1 MKDKILTPYRRLI
14 RLIQVDKKDIYNIY
28 VYAIF
33 LGITN
38 LSLPLGIQAIINLI
52 QMGQIST
59 SWIVLVFIVILGILF
74 GGFLQIM
81 QRRITENLQ
90 QKLFVRASFE
100 FAFRI
105 PRFNLSTINS
115 IYAPEYVNR
124 FFDTMTVQK
133 GLPKLLIDLSS
144 AILQIIFSLILLS
157 LYHPFF
163 IIFSLA
169 LLLILFFLLNFTG
182 KRGLSTSIKESKY
195 KYAVAHWLEEIART
209 MNTFKLAG
217 KTNLPAEK
225 TDKLVQSYLEYREKH
240 FKVLLTQFVQ
250 LISFKAFIALGL
262 LVIGGLLVINQQMN
276 IGQFIAAEIIILL
289 VISSVEK
296 IIVNLENL
304 YDVLTALDKI
314 GQVTDLPL
322 EKDSGKPLD
331 KEQFSYPMEIS
342 MKNVKFKYPDQKK
355 YVLKDLNLEI
365 QSRKHTAIIGDN
377 GSGKTSILNILAG
390 LYPINE
396 GSFSYNGLP
405 CGEVNLEE
413 IRGLIGDII
422 SEEQL
427 FRGTIEENITMG
439 KLNVNFQ
446 DVQWAVKQVGLND
459 FMDSLANGYATE
471 IDPNGK
477 RFPRSITHK
486 IILARSIVDRPKLL
500 LMDDVQGFLNV
511 KTDEK
516 LFNFLSSKDT
526 PWTLIAAVSNKEW
539 LSNFENIIVVEEGK
553 TIFSGTYTEYQ
564 KFTKS

>member
-1 MKDKILTPYRRLI
+1 MKNSTLTPYNRLMRLI
-14 RLIQVDKKDIYNIY
+14 NADKRDIYNIY

-52 QMGQIST
+52 QMGQITT
-59 SWIVLVFIVILGILF
+59 SWIVLVVIVIMGILF

-144 AILQIIFSLILLS
+144 AVLQIIFSLILLS

-163 IIFSLA
+163 ILFSVA
-169 LLLILFFLLNFTG
+169 LLIILFLLLNFTG
-182 KRGLSTSIKESKY
+182 KKGLATSIKESKY
-195 KYAVAHWLEEIART
+195 KYEVAHWLEEIART

-217 KTNLPAEK
+217 KTNLPSEK
-225 TDKLVQSYLEYREKH
+225 TDELVQSYLEYREKH
-240 FKVLLTQFVQ
+240 FRVLLSQFIQ
-250 LISFKAFIALGL
+250 LVSFKAFIALGL

-304 YDVLTALDKI
+304 YDLLTALDKM
-314 GQVTDLPL
+314 GQLTDLPL
-322 EKDSGKPLD
+322 EKDSGKPLI
-331 KEQFSYPMEIS
+331 KEQFSSPMEIS

-355 YVLKDLNLEI
+355 FTLNDLNIEI
-365 QSRKHTAIIGDN
+365 ERGKHTAITGEN
-377 GSGKTSILNILAG
+377 GAGKTSILNILAG
-390 LYPINE
+390 LYPISE

-405 CGEVNLEE
+405 SGEVNLEE
-413 IRGLIGDII
+413 IRGLIGDIM

-427 FRGTIEENITMG
+427 FRGSIEDNISMG
-439 KLNVNFQ
+439 KLNVSFL
-446 DVQWAVKQVGLND
+446 DIQWAIKQVGLSD
-459 FMDSLANGYATE
+459 FMDSLPNGYATI

-477 RFPRSITHK
+477 KFPRSITHK

-500 LMDDVQGFLNV
+500 LMDDIQGFMNI
-511 KTDEK
+511 KTDAK
-516 LFNFLSSKDT
+516 LFSFLSSNDT
-526 PWTLIAAVSNKEW
+526 PWTLVAAISNKDW
-539 LSNFENIIVVEEGK
+539 LVYFDKIIVIENGK
-553 TIFSGTYTEYQ
+553 DVFKGNYAEYQ
-564 KFTKS
+564 QYLKK